1 MDAGRDARDPDL
13 EELVFNF
20 GRYVILSSSQPGN
33 LPANLQGLWNYSL
46 IPPWDSDYHNNI
58 NIQMCYW
65 GVLPSNLAECYDP
78 LVDYIREMAPAAR
91 KITREEKEFR
101 TGWRQARS
109 GLDVQD
115 GPEHLRG
122 PGI

>member
-1 MDAGRDARDPDL
+1 MISL

-65 GVLPSNLAECYDP
+65 GSAP
-78 LVDYIREMAPAAR
+78 L
-91 KITREEKEFR
+91 
-101 TGWRQARS
+101 Q
-109 GLDVQD
+109 
-115 GPEHLRG
+115 
-122 PGI
+122 PGGML